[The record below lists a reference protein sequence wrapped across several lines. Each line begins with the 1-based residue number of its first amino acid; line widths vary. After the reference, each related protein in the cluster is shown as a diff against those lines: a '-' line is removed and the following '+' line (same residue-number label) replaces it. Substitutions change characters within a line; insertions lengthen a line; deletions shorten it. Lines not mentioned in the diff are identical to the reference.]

1 MLMITSFA
9 NPRVAQ
15 AFVDYMATQG
25 VILTIQQHNQR
36 DVWLADESQA
46 ERVRAELARFLENP
60 ADPRYLAASWQA
72 GHTGSGL
79 HYRLM
84 ITSFA
89 NPRVAQAFVDYMAT
103 QGVILTI
110 QQHNQSDVWLADESQ
125 AERVRAELARF
136 LENPADPRYLAAS
149 WQAGHTGSGLHYRR
163 YPFFAALRERA
174 GPVTWVVMIAC
185 VVVFIAMQ
193 ILGDQ
198 EVMLWLAWPF
208 DPTLKFE
215 FWRYFTH
222 ALMHFSLMHILFNLL
237 WWWYL
242 GGAVEKRLGSGKL
255 IVITLISALL
265 SGYVQQKFSGPWF
278 GGLSGVVYALMGY
291 VWLRGERDPQSGIYL
306 QRGLIIFGYVQQK
319 FSGPWFGGL
328 SGVVYALMGYVWL
341 RGERDPQS
349 GIYLQRGLIIFAL
362 IWIVAGWFDLFGMS
376 MANGAHIAGLA
387 VGLAMAFVDSLNA
400 RKRK

>member
-1 MLMITSFA
+1 
-9 NPRVAQ
+9 
-15 AFVDYMATQG
+15 
-25 VILTIQQHNQR
+25 
-36 DVWLADESQA
+36 
-46 ERVRAELARFLENP
+46 
-60 ADPRYLAASWQA
+60 
-72 GHTGSGL
+72 
-79 HYRLM
+79 M

-278 GGLSGVVYALMGY
+278 GGLSGRKAAIAERIASHKIARSKVSVFLMAMSAG
-291 VWLRGERDPQSGIYL
+291 VFMAIYL
-306 QRGLIIFGYVQQK
+306 PAIMVCSPMRMQQTPSRSMSLMKEATQSMIIP
-319 FSGPWFGGL
+319 SR
-328 SGVVYALMGYVWL
+328 L
-341 RGERDPQS
+341 R
-349 GIYLQRGLIIFAL
+349 Y
-362 IWIVAGWFDLFGMS
+362 
-376 MANGAHIAGLA
+376 
-387 VGLAMAFVDSLNA
+387 
-400 RKRK
+400 

>member
-1 MLMITSFA
+1 M
-9 NPRVAQ
+9 
-15 AFVDYMATQG
+15 
-25 VILTIQQHNQR
+25 
-36 DVWLADESQA
+36 
-46 ERVRAELARFLENP
+46 
-60 ADPRYLAASWQA
+60 
-72 GHTGSGL
+72 
-79 HYRLM
+79 LM

-149 WQAGHTGSGLHYRR
+149 WQSGHTDSGLHYRR

-174 GPVTWVVMIAC
+174 GPVTWVMMIAC

-193 ILGDQ
+193 I
-198 EVMLWLAWPF
+198 
-208 DPTLKFE
+208 
-215 FWRYFTH
+215 
-222 ALMHFSLMHILFNLL
+222 
-237 WWWYL
+237 L

-265 SGYVQQKFSGPWF
+265 S
-278 GGLSGVVYALMGY
+278 
-291 VWLRGERDPQSGIYL
+291 
-306 QRGLIIFGYVQQK
+306 GYVQQK